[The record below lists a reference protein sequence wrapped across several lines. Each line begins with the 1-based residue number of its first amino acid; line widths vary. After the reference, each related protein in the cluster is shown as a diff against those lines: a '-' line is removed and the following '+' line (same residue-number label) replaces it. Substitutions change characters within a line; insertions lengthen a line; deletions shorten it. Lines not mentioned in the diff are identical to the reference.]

1 MMSSIL
7 LCFIFL
13 NLLITIS
20 SFRSPLKSSI
30 SRINSIK
37 LNDAQKFTSFDDMLV
52 KIDKPVLVDFF
63 ALWCGPCKMMVP
75 VLEDLAGR
83 MDESIKVAK
92 VDTDKYPKLGTNTLT
107 HTISL
112 YLYIIYYIVIILY
125 LCMYRI
131 SVSNRGFAYSYTV

>member
-131 SVSNRGFAYSYTV
+131 SVSNRGLAYSYTV